1 MSQPNTH
8 ISFFPS
14 IKTISRDDV
23 RYFCR
28 EHPKGPIC
36 VSVEW
41 MLKSIFHNTII
52 APPFPPEPQQLKRKV
67 KGISTGSVSSN
78 NTSVAATNKLKR
90 KSKKSKAIFRGDV
103 FAVVPLKTVP
113 TGTLEYNYKD
123 VENDIVSSGGILLSK
138 TILLA
143 IKKDIKNMNQTDQ
156 ERNYYVISPRSLPV
170 LDSASPYPLIAE
182 LGKIVGIN
190 VVMVSP
196 VWIAA
201 CINDGIPHNPEGCPL
216 LFQPQ
221 SWSNRMLKL
230 PKAEDGTQKKFLVS
244 VTGYV
249 DANRYGIK
257 SMVNE
262 IGADWSDNLSRKN
275 THLICKQPEGQK
287 YIKALEWGVHVVS
300 IEWLYHIVRY
310 GYDESS
316 EDRFLLN
323 NTRKETVEEQQTDFD
338 VEEEEEV
345 TAQLDERE
353 DQEAAADLPGPVGNG
368 NNKKE
373 PHPRLEDVTSVK
385 ADVQANGKFVSNK
398 KEPPQIYEKTDKN
411 INMSSSQRTAT
422 ESEVKGIFKTQA
434 EESSSQSSSPSRR
447 GKRDRLQASP
457 PKEDPRS
464 MSREDPKKRL
474 QFALHS
480 LSATQEGSPTKKRR
494 RGKRDKSP
502 KLSQESVR
510 RTEDDED
517 EEFSQ
522 NVETQFTGKSA
533 LVLFCIVNSCVQ
545 YEVLV
550 F

>member
-1 MSQPNTH
+1 
-8 ISFFPS
+8 
-14 IKTISRDDV
+14 
-23 RYFCR
+23 
-28 EHPKGPIC
+28 
-36 VSVEW
+36 

-143 IKKDIKNMNQTDQ
+143 IKKDIKNLNQADQ
-156 ERNYYVISPRSLPV
+156 ERNYYVVSPRSFPV

-310 GYDESS
+310 GYDEGS

-323 NTRKETVEEQQTDFD
+323 NTTRNETVEEQQTDFD
-338 VEEEEEV
+338 AEEEEKV
-345 TAQLDERE
+345 TAQPDERE
-353 DQEAAADLPGPVGNG
+353 DQKEAADLPPMGNG
-368 NNKKE
+368 NSNKE
-373 PHPRLEDVTSVK
+373 PPPRLEDVTSVK
-385 ADVQANGKFVSNK
+385 ADGQANKSGNK
-398 KEPPQIYEKTDKN
+398 KEPPQINGKTD
-411 INMSSSQRTAT
+411 ITNMSSSQRTAT

-434 EESSSQSSSPSRR
+434 EEPSSSQSSSPSRR

-457 PKEDPRS
+457 PKEDSRS
-464 MSREDPKKRL
+464 MSRDDPKKRL

-502 KLSQESVR
+502 KPSQESVR

-522 NVETQFTGKSA
+522 NVETQYTAFTVGSIRANSDIHVVNTRSRIEAQVPLSAMSHVEDNGESQLVWFAGSRGK
-533 LVLFCIVNSCVQ
+533 
-545 YEVLV
+545 
-550 F
+550 